1 MINSFSFMDA
11 AQFKAE
17 VFCWKDLLYRL
28 ALRLLNNS
36 SEAEDAVQHT
46 MMNMWQRK
54 DDLNKIENLKPFVI
68 KALKNDC
75 INRLKKEK
83 TIERHHG
90 QFGKIQSFSTEV
102 SNGNMIEII
111 KGEIN
116 KLPEKQ
122 RLIIQLCDVEGL
134 DIKEIAGIV
143 NIDEGAVRTN
153 LSRAR
158 QKVKLQII
166 KLQEYEE
173 RKL

>member
-1 MINSFSFMDA
+1 MDA
-11 AQFKAE
+11 AKFKAE
-17 VFCWKDLLYRL
+17 VFCWKDLMYRL
-28 ALRLLNNS
+28 ALRILNNS
-36 SEAEDAVQHT
+36 AEAEDAVQQT
-46 MMNMWQRK
+46 MMKMWQRK
-54 DDLNKIENLKPFVI
+54 DELNRIENVRAFVI
-68 KALKNDC
+68 KAMQNDC
-75 INRLKKEK
+75 LNRLKKVK

-90 QFGKIQSFSTEV
+90 QFGKMQPLSTEI
-102 SNGNMIEII
+102 SQGNMVEII

-122 RLIIQLCDVEGL
+122 RMIIQLCDVEGF
-134 DIKEIAGIV
+134 DTKEIAEIV
-143 NIDEGAVRTN
+143 EIDEGAVRTN

>member
-1 MINSFSFMDA
+1 MDA

-28 ALRLLNNS
+28 ALRLLNNA

-46 MMNMWQRK
+46 MMNMWQKK
-54 DDLNKIENLKPFVI
+54 DELNRIENIRAFLI

-75 INRLKKEK
+75 LNRLQQGK

-90 QFGKIQSFSTEV
+90 QFGKMQPFSTEV
-102 SNGNMIEII
+102 SNGNMVEII
-111 KGEIN
+111 KEEIN
-116 KLPEKQ
+116 KLPQKQ
-122 RLIIQLCDVEGL
+122 RLIIQLSDVEGF
-134 DIKEIAGIV
+134 DTKEIAGIV
-143 NIDEGAVRTN
+143 DIDEGAVRTN

-158 QKVKLQII
+158 QKVKMQII

>member
-1 MINSFSFMDA
+1 MEA
-11 AQFKAE
+11 TQFKAE

-28 ALRLLNNS
+28 ALRLLNNP

-46 MMNMWQRK
+46 MMNMWQKK
-54 DDLNKIENLKPFVI
+54 DELRRIENVKAFVI

-75 INRLKKEK
+75 LNRLKKEK

-90 QFGKIQSFSTEV
+90 QFGKMQSLSTEV
-102 SNGNMIEII
+102 SNENMVEII
-111 KGEIN
+111 KDEIN

-122 RLIIQLCDVEGL
+122 KLIIQLCDVEGFNT
-134 DIKEIAGIV
+134 KEIAGIV
-143 NIDEGAVRTN
+143 DIDEGAVRTN

-158 QKVKLQII
+158 QKVKMQII
-166 KLQEYEE
+166 KLREYEE

>member
-1 MINSFSFMDA
+1 MEA
-11 AQFKAE
+11 AEFKTE
-17 VFCWKDLLYRL
+17 VFCWKDVLYRL

-54 DDLNKIENLKPFVI
+54 DELNRIANLKAFVI

-75 INRLKKEK
+75 LNRLKKEK

-90 QFGKIQSFSTEV
+90 QFGKIQSLSTRI
-102 SNGNMIEII
+102 SNGNMVEII
-111 KGEIN
+111 NGEIN
-116 KLPEKQ
+116 KLPQKQ
-122 RLIIQLCDVEGL
+122 RLIIQLCDVEGF
-134 DIKEIAGIV
+134 DIKEVAKIADIE
-143 NIDEGAVRTN
+143 EGAVRTN

-158 QKVKLQII
+158 QKVKMQII

-173 RKL
+173 RKLS

>member
-1 MINSFSFMDA
+1 MEA

-28 ALRLLNNS
+28 ALRLLNNA

-54 DDLNKIENLKPFVI
+54 DELDKIENVKSFVI
-68 KALKNDC
+68 KVLKNDC
-75 INRLKKEK
+75 LNRLKKVK
-83 TIERHHG
+83 TIEPHQG
-90 QFGKIQSFSTEV
+90 QFGKMQSHYMEV
-102 SNGNMIEII
+102 SNGNMIAII
-111 KGEIN
+111 KEEIN

-122 RLIIQLCDVEGL
+122 RLIIQLSDVEGF
-134 DIKEIAGIV
+134 DAKEIAGIMD
-143 NIDEGAVRTN
+143 IDEGAVRTN

-158 QKVKLQII
+158 QKVKMQII
-166 KLQEYEE
+166 KLREYEE

>member
-1 MINSFSFMDA
+1 MEA

-28 ALRLLNNS
+28 ALRLLNNT

-46 MMNMWQRK
+46 MMNMWQKK
-54 DDLNKIENLKPFVI
+54 DELNKIENVKSFVI
-68 KALKNDC
+68 TALKNDC
-75 INRLKKEK
+75 LNRLKKEK

-90 QFGKIQSFSTEV
+90 QFGKMQSFSLEV
-102 SNGNMIEII
+102 PNGNMLAII
-111 KGEIN
+111 KNEIN

-122 RLIIQLCDVEGL
+122 RLIIQLCDVEGY
-134 DIKEIAGIV
+134 DTKEIAGIMD
-143 NIDEGAVRTN
+143 IDEGAVRTN

-158 QKVKLQII
+158 QKVKMEII
-166 KLQEYEE
+166 KLREYEE